1 MALKFN
7 YNKTTIQNFKRQ
19 LAIRQKALPI
29 LKNKETA
36 LRLEVVNLTKR
47 LEKLN
52 IQQKQLEVELESYQN
67 FWIEFPD
74 ILKMDKIKIHRKKV
88 IGVKVPEI
96 ESISFKIADVSWWNL
111 PAWIPGGIKLLK
123 EGISLKLKA
132 DIVQKQIEIL
142 DLARKKTTQ
151 KVNLYEKVQI
161 PEFEE
166 AIIKIKRFLED
177 KENISKA
184 AQKIVKKRKD
194 QKQHESI
201 V

>member
-1 MALKFN
+1 M
-7 YNKTTIQNFKRQ
+7 
-19 LAIRQKALPI
+19 
-29 LKNKETA
+29 
-36 LRLEVVNLTKR
+36 RLEVVNLTKH

-52 IQQKQLEVELESYQN
+52 IQQKQLEVELENYHN

-194 QKQHESI
+194 KKQHESI

>member
-7 YNKTTIQNFKRQ
+7 YNKTTIQLFKRQ

-36 LRLEVVNLTKR
+36 LRLEVVKLTKALDNLKQQQKDLDAR
-47 LEKLN
+47 LEHYK
-52 IQQKQLEVELESYQN
+52 S
-67 FWIEFPD
+67 FWVEFPE
-74 ILKMDKIKIHRKKV
+74 ILKMDKIEIYKKKV
-88 IGVKVPEI
+88 VGVKIPEI
-96 ESISFKIADVSWWNL
+96 KTIAFKIADVSWWNM
-111 PAWIPGGIKLLK
+111 PAWIPGGIQLLK
-123 EGISLKLKA
+123 KAISHKLKG
-132 DIVQKQIEIL
+132 DIMQQQIHIL

-161 PEFEE
+161 PEYEE
-166 AIIKIKRFLED
+166 AIMKIKRFLED

-194 QKQHESI
+194 SKAA
-201 V
+201 

>member
-7 YNKTTIQNFKRQ
+7 YNKTTIQDFKRQ

-36 LRLEVVNLTKR
+36 LRLEVVELTKY
-47 LEKLN
+47 LEKIKLTHKELK
-52 IQQKQLEVELESYQN
+52 IKLENYKG
-67 FWIEFPD
+67 FWTEFPD
-74 ILKMDKIKIHRKKV
+74 ILRMQKIEIYKKKV
-88 IGVKVPEI
+88 IGVKIPEI
-96 ESISFKIADVSWWNL
+96 KNIEFEIADVSWWSM
-111 PAWIPGGIKLLK
+111 PAWIPDGIKVLK
-123 EGISLKLKA
+123 EAISLRLKI
-132 DIVQKQIEIL
+132 DILQEQIDIL

-161 PEFEE
+161 PEYED
-166 AIIKIKRFLED
+166 AILKIKRFLED

-194 QKQHESI
+194 KKAA
-201 V
+201 